1 MLTSAQKLLVKN
13 DILNTPALN
22 SFPNNPDGAFE
33 IAAAYN
39 AVGALDS
46 FDAIN
51 KEDKAI
57 KKRIFKRC
65 LFIIDTCTKNLYD
78 QLTDDEL
85 DED

>member
-1 MLTSAQKLLVKN
+1 MSEETKQQDPTEDEFVFEELTDA
-13 DILNTPALN
+13 DY
-22 SFPNNPDGAFE
+22 

-78 QLTDDEL
+78 QLTDEEL

>member
-1 MLTSAQKLLVKN
+1 MSEETKQQDSAEDEFVFDELTDA
-13 DILNTPALN
+13 DY
-22 SFPNNPDGAFE
+22 

-46 FDAIN
+46 WDAIK
-51 KEDKAI
+51 KEDKEM

-85 DED
+85 EED

>member
-1 MLTSAQKLLVKN
+1 MSEEVKQQEPQ
-13 DILNTPALN
+13 DEELY
-22 SFPNNPDGAFE
+22 FE
-33 IAAAYN
+33 EITDVDYIAAAYN
-39 AVGALDS
+39 AIGALDS
-46 FDAIN
+46 WDAIN
-51 KEDKAI
+51 KEDKAQ

>member
-1 MLTSAQKLLVKN
+1 MSEEIKQQESAEEFLF
-13 DILNTPALN
+13 DEMTDA
-22 SFPNNPDGAFE
+22 DY
-33 IAAAYN
+33 IAAAFN
-39 AVGALDS
+39 AVSSLDS

-57 KKRIFKRC
+57 KKRIFRRC

-85 DED
+85 EED

>member
-1 MLTSAQKLLVKN
+1 MSEETKQQDPAEDEFLFEELT
-13 DILNTPALN
+13 D
-22 SFPNNPDGAFE
+22 PDY

-39 AVGALDS
+39 AIGALDS

-51 KEDKAI
+51 KEDRAM

-85 DED
+85 EED

>member
-1 MLTSAQKLLVKN
+1 MSEEIKQQETADDEFLFDELTDA
-13 DILNTPALN
+13 DY
-22 SFPNNPDGAFE
+22 

-51 KEDKAI
+51 KEDKAT
-57 KKRIFKRC
+57 KKRIFRRC

-85 DED
+85 EED